1 MFNSLDRRSRRA
13 ASRSHKLAVAALAC
27 ALAGCQTVGPS
38 RGSVEKAPASSTIP
52 GLHVVDVTQ
61 EVADRTNLSPLQRQ
75 DIFAAEFGGE
85 EPTGARVGVGDVLD
99 VTIWEASPPA
109 LFGSALFSTGI
120 GSAVGGSSA
129 NTLPGL
135 VVGPSGTIPIPFA
148 GDVPAAGR
156 TVQQIGK
163 EIVRRLQGRAHL
175 PQAVVRIAQNVTS
188 TVTVLGDVK
197 SPKQVSLTPHGER
210 VLDAVSEAGGTVH
223 PLDKMTIQLTR
234 GGKVA
239 RMAAADIVADPRN
252 NVVLASGDVISAL
265 YQPYNFTV
273 LGAAGKNEEIPFE
286 ATGITLS
293 QALGRIGGLQ
303 SDRADPKGVF
313 IFRWEKPQLVQGAI
327 GQADAVSDRGVPV
340 IYRINMKDPQT
351 YLAAQKFE
359 MRDGDVLYVSNSPI
373 ADFQRFVGVVA
384 SSILPITTVRSVVP

>member
-1 MFNSLDRRSRRA
+1 
-13 ASRSHKLAVAALAC
+13 
-27 ALAGCQTVGPS
+27 
-38 RGSVEKAPASSTIP
+38 
-52 GLHVVDVTQ
+52 VTQ

-129 NTLPGL
+129 NALPGL

-340 IYRINMKDPQT
+340 IYRINRKDPQT

-359 MRDGDVLYVSNSPI
+359 MRDGDVLYISNSPI